1 VEEIYSIH
9 ITLAELAFIRQSL
22 ELITINGKDAHF
34 LSNLQTR
41 IENEIIQIQK
51 IEQEQKN
58 KELEKSISI
67 DAQKVASKK

>member
-1 VEEIYSIH
+1 MEEIYSIH